1 MIACSRPTA
10 AIGPPKLAA
19 MNLTFT
25 TSAGS
30 PRREPPRSLWPPLQL
45 HAVGTRVEHMG
56 WPASRLQLGYAVL
69 ATVVS
74 A

>member
-1 MIACSRPTA
+1 MVEKTGIPE
-10 AIGPPKLAA
+10 PDKD
-19 MNLTFT
+19 
-25 TSAGS
+25 SA
-30 PRREPPRSLWPPLQL
+30 PRL